1 MVNLVVGSGSPSGAE
16 TGSSGFSFP
25 SRCHNQANQEET
37 TPRLIEDL
45 AWQSPLAAAEIL
57 WAAMF
62 DNADRLRSG
71 LMALSTAIVRLKM
84 DNRSHAILATCKTFL
99 SSHVKLTWEHVKG
112 VHKHQKSVNV

>member
-1 MVNLVVGSGSPSGAE
+1 MVNLAAGSGSPSGAE

-25 SRCHNQANQEET
+25 SRCHNQTNQEET
-37 TPRLIEDL
+37 TPRLIKDL

-112 VHKHQKSVNV
+112 VHKHQKNVNV